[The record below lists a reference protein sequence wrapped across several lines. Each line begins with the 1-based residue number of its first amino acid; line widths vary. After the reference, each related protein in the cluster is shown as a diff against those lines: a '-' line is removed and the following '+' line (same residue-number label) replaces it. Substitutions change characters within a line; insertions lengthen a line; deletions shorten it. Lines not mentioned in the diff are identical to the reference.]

1 MEKKMNSIKAFF
13 LKNQKEITWFLIGFL
28 TLSGL
33 QDLGH
38 GDYLGAAISFGLV
51 YLNYKLN

>member
-1 MEKKMNSIKAFF
+1 MNSIKAFF
-13 LKNQKEITWFLIGFL
+13 LKNQTEITWFLIGFL

-33 QDLGH
+33 QDLGR

-51 YLNYKLN
+51 WLNYSLNK

>member
-1 MEKKMNSIKAFF
+1 MNSIKAFF
-13 LKNQKEITWFLIGFL
+13 LRNQKEITWFLIGFL

-33 QDLGH
+33 QDLGR

-51 YLNYKLN
+51 WLNYSINK

>member
-1 MEKKMNSIKAFF
+1 MNKFRQWY
-13 LKNQKEITWFLIGFL
+13 LTNQTEITWFLIGFL

-33 QDLGH
+33 QDLGR

-51 YLNYKLN
+51 FLNLKLN